1 MAERTLIVRVI
12 GDDRS
17 LQTAMK
23 RDQAAVTQFGA
34 ASTSSLGRVDTAL
47 SKTKRL
53 AAGGFIGGAAFLA
66 AGIAIR
72 SVTKN
77 AADAQQ
83 ILGQTK
89 VALEAT
95 GKSWEDYGAQIEA
108 AVAKQSKLGF
118 DDEALLQTFSLFV
131 RQTNDVGKA
140 LEENNLAMD
149 VARARF
155 IDLQSAAAIV
165 NKAALGMAGSLRRL
179 GIDTKGAT
187 SGTELLTLLTEK
199 YGGSAQK
206 AAGDAS
212 TAFDRA
218 SVSID
223 NLQEAI
229 GGNLLPTVG
238 GLADTLSDTLDLFT
252 QLGRVRVPPITIPF
266 IWQQKNEGTTLGS
279 LAHKAAFTLPE
290 FVDLTEKVVGNLID
304 DFKDQ
309 TDRATPKAAE
319 GVAVT
324 FSQFIDNV
332 LIKASTLVHPTVS
345 FGDLFQNVLAGTVD
359 ASGLAAAIQK
369 ALGLAKGEIGKAIA
383 AQKKGLQDAA
393 KDAAAQKLQDQFN
406 ALIAS
411 LQLNVDKAG
420 LTAGL
425 NDDLK
430 ALEALKAGLEKQ
442 IKAGVDV
449 TAAQSALVSVVG
461 QIADKQEEIRA
472 KAAEAV
478 QARQFRALGLGG
490 SGEDLIPGVENLRK
504 QLGSLTR
511 RLAESGADLPSK
523 LAQQLAGAR
532 KVLSGELGKATSESR
547 SKINELFK
555 TIRDTFDQQSKQ
567 GPLTR
572 NSVFQAN
579 KILEGLGLSPEIE
592 QQIRRRVNAFNNA
605 DVRMPSFK
613 TGATATSAGAAV
625 IVENHNTI
633 TLDGDVL
640 AKNTTRSQQKTKRRN
655 PVQKRGPNRGF

>member
-17 LQTAMK
+17 LQAAMK
-23 RDQAAVTQFGA
+23 RDQTAVAAFGA
-34 ASTSSLGRVDTAL
+34 TTTSSLGKVDTAL
-47 SKTKRL
+47 GKTRRL
-53 AAGGFIGGAAFLA
+53 AAGGFIGGAAFVA
-66 AGIAIR
+66 AGIGIR

-95 GKSWEDYGAQIEA
+95 GKSWEQYGAQIEA
-108 AVAKQSKLGF
+108 AVASQSKLGF

-155 IDLQSAAAIV
+155 IDLDSAAGIV

-187 SGTELLTLLTEK
+187 TGTELLTLLTEK

-238 GLADTLSDTLDLFT
+238 GLADTLTDTLNLLG
-252 QLGRVRVPPITIPF
+252 QLGDVKVPPIHVPLIFDT
-266 IWQQKNEGTTLGS
+266 EGGTLGG
-279 LAHKAAFTLPE
+279 LAHKAVFTLPE
-290 FVDLTEKVVGNLID
+290 FVHLTEKVVGNLLD
-304 DFKDQ
+304 DFRDQ
-309 TDRATPKAAE
+309 TDKATPKAAQ
-319 GVAVT
+319 GVGLV
-324 FSQFIDNV
+324 FSQFVDNV
-332 LIKASTLVHPTVS
+332 LIKASTLVKPSVS
-345 FGDLFQNVLAGTVD
+345 FGDLVQNVLAGSATVD
-359 ASGLAAAIQK
+359 ASGLVSAIDR
-369 ALGLAKGEIGKAIA
+369 ALGLAKTQVGEAIQA
-383 AQKKGLQDAA
+383 EKKGLADQA
-393 KDAAAQKLQDQFN
+393 KDAAAARLQDQFS
-406 ALIAS
+406 ALIENLQLGVDRAS
-411 LQLNVDKAG
+411 LTKSLS
-420 LTAGL
+420 
-425 NDDLK
+425 DDLDSLK
-430 ALEALKAGLEKQ
+430 ALKAGLEKQ
-442 IKAGVDV
+442 VKAGVDV
-449 TAAQSALVSVVG
+449 TAAQSQLVTVV
-461 QIADKQEEIRA
+461 QAIADKQDEIRQ

-478 QARQFRALGLGG
+478 QARQFRALGLSGT
-490 SGEDLIPGVENLRK
+490 GEDLIPGVENLRK
-504 QLGSLTR
+504 QLGSLTK

-555 TIRDTFDQQSKQ
+555 TIRGTFDQQSKQ

-592 QQIRRRVNAFNNA
+592 QQIRQRVNAFNNA
-605 DVRMPSFK
+605 
-613 TGATATSAGAAV
+613 GASVPRFNAPTTSSAAGGAV
-625 IVENHNTI
+625 VVENHNTI
-633 TLDGDVL
+633 TLDGDVI
-640 AKNTTRSQQKTKRRN
+640 ARTITRSQQKTRRRN
-655 PVQKRGPNRGF
+655 PVQKRGPNRGI

>member
-17 LQTAMK
+17 LQSAMK

-53 AAGGFIGGAAFLA
+53 AAGGFIGGAAFVA

-155 IDLQSAAAIV
+155 IDLESAAGIV

-218 SVSID
+218 QVSID

-238 GLADTLSDTLDLFT
+238 GLADTLTETLNL
-252 QLGRVRVPPITIPF
+252 LGRLGDVKIPPIHIPLIF
-266 IWQQKNEGTTLGS
+266 DTGGGTLGG

-290 FVDLTEKVVGNLID
+290 FVHLTEKVVGNLID

-309 TDRATPKAAE
+309 TDKATPKAVQ

-324 FSQFIDNV
+324 FSDFLDNV
-332 LIKASTLVHPTVS
+332 LIKASTLVNPSVS
-345 FGDLFQNVLAGTVD
+345 FGDLLQNPLAGTVD
-359 ASGLAAAIQK
+359 ASGLTSAIQK
-369 ALGLAKGEIGKAIA
+369 ALGLAKDQIGQAIT

-393 KDAAAQKLQDQFN
+393 KEAAAQKLQEQFN
-406 ALIAS
+406 ALIAA

-430 ALEALKAGLEKQ
+430 ALESLKAGLEKQ

-449 TAAQSALVSVVG
+449 TATQSALVGVVG
-461 QIADKQEEIRA
+461 QIADKQEEIRQ
-472 KAAEAV
+472 KAAQAV
-478 QARQFRALGLGG
+478 QARQFRALGLSGT
-490 SGEDLIPGVENLRK
+490 GEDLIPGVENLRK

-613 TGATATSAGAAV
+613 TGATATSGGAAV

-633 TLDGDVL
+633 TLDGDVV
-640 AKNTTRSQQKTKRRN
+640 ARNTTRSQQKTRRRN
-655 PVQKRGPNRGF
+655 PVQKRGPNRGI